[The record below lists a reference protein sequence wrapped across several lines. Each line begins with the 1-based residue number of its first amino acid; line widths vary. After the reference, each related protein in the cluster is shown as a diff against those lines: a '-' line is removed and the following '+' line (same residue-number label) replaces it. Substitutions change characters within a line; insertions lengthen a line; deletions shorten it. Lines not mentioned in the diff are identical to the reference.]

1 MEPVQPQLGTAKAGV
16 ECSFWGAWATRAALN
31 GHRSSCSPTC
41 IQTSVPGRSVITK
54 SFGELILMNDKKISS
69 KGQRTKEGKQD
80 ALG

>member
-1 MEPVQPQLGTAKAGV
+1 M
-16 ECSFWGAWATRAALN
+16 N

-69 KGQRTKEGKQD
+69 KGKGLKRESRMHLVKGKPSLM
-80 ALG
+80 LGQPAGQSSAGHMLQSLHFAH